1 MTAKTQRREDGF
13 SNGWK
18 LTASGHRKFS
28 DHDRR
33 RQRLVRSASN
43 DLREWQFRESHESGD
58 LQFARFVRFVIQLS
72 TENLSLRSLR
82 SFALRIFP
90 MLGTFAPSRLCGQ
103 LIAAFLVCCMFCF
116 AVAAAGGA
124 SRSSVDATSRCPN
137 ILVIVADDQGYGDF
151 GFTGNSIVQTP
162 NLDRL
167 SKQSAFYPHFMVGP
181 ACSPSRVSLL
191 TGRNHLDTGV
201 WGVGPRDDV
210 RRDEV
215 MMPTFFTPSGYDAWL
230 FGKQAIVRAME
241 LDPIGWGFD
250 WYCGVGG
257 YQHKDPRLL
266 MPGKNEVGTG
276 WTAEI
281 LTDRALDKIRGSG
294 DTPWL
299 MYMAYII
306 PHTPWVC
313 PDSYSSPYR
322 EAGYS
327 DALAR
332 CYGSIKQMD
341 DQIGR
346 LLAGLRDAG
355 QEENTIVL
363 FMSDNGPAEE
373 NRSVWT
379 NNKVKGKRRSAD
391 WKLRNPLGL
400 TGQKAEVWE
409 NGIRS
414 PLLVRW
420 PGKITPGVREETI
433 MVEDILPTLLDLAGV
448 PEGRQP
454 KHLPFDGKSIRGSL
468 EDTTFTEER
477 DIFRLA
483 LAGPGCPATTT
494 PTLII
499 EDARETDYSK
509 LHTVL
514 RRGRYKFH
522 HLPGGEVRLYDMVND
537 PAEKNDLSRQMPE
550 RTEELAQRC
559 RARWDDIASRNR
571 TFPMRQLKIDNA
583 DRESTSWV
591 LSANHALRF
600 EGEMK
605 SDYYGGAKGFRSSG
619 DRADYTVE
627 VQKPLTVSFVAKG
640 KGFDRCAPISLLVD
654 GTPVAIKSR
663 SADKI
668 EFGPAVLKAGT
679 TPFSLAVPDDAAA
692 GSADGEVI
700 TLTFKREK

>member
-1 MTAKTQRREDGF
+1 MLESLYGFLAMLALVLLARMPIAFAMGLVGFVGFGLVTSWNASLAMATIITYETAINYGLSVVPLFILMGNFVTRAGLSDELYTAAHAFLGHRRGGLAMATIVACGGF
-13 SNGWK
+13 S
-18 LTASGHRKFS
+18 
-28 DHDRR
+28 
-33 RQRLVRSASN
+33 
-43 DLREWQFRESHESGD
+43 
-58 LQFARFVRFVIQLS
+58 
-72 TENLSLRSLR
+72 
-82 SFALRIFP
+82 
-90 MLGTFAPSRLCGQ
+90 
-103 LIAAFLVCCMFCF
+103 
-116 AVAAAGGA
+116 AV
-124 SRSSVDATSRCPN
+124 
-137 ILVIVADDQGYGDF
+137 
-151 GFTGNSIVQTP
+151 
-162 NLDRL
+162 
-167 SKQSAFYPHFMVGP
+167 
-181 ACSPSRVSLL
+181 
-191 TGRNHLDTGV
+191 
-201 WGVGPRDDV
+201 
-210 RRDEV
+210 
-215 MMPTFFTPSGYDAWL
+215 
-230 FGKQAIVRAME
+230 
-241 LDPIGWGFD
+241 
-250 WYCGVGG
+250 
-257 YQHKDPRLL
+257 
-266 MPGKNEVGTG
+266 
-276 WTAEI
+276 
-281 LTDRALDKIRGSG
+281 RGSSLA
-294 DTPWL
+294 TAATMSKVALPP
-299 MYMAYII
+299 M
-306 PHTPWVC
+306 
-313 PDSYSSPYR
+313 R
-322 EAGYS
+322 RFGYS

-420 PGKITPGVREETI
+420 PGKIAPGVREETI

-468 EDTTFTEER
+468 EDPTFTEER

-571 TFPMRQLKIDNA
+571 TFPMRQL
-583 DRESTSWV
+583 
-591 LSANHALRF
+591 
-600 EGEMK
+600 
-605 SDYYGGAKGFRSSG
+605 
-619 DRADYTVE
+619 
-627 VQKPLTVSFVAKG
+627 
-640 KGFDRCAPISLLVD
+640 
-654 GTPVAIKSR
+654 
-663 SADKI
+663 
-668 EFGPAVLKAGT
+668 
-679 TPFSLAVPDDAAA
+679 
-692 GSADGEVI
+692 
-700 TLTFKREK
+700 